1 MLKFESDYERL
12 SNKDILLKL
21 GLKKKLLV
29 SLSREGGEG
38 VSQLLEKET
47 KSLSREFFF
56 FDVIPYATVF

>member
-29 SLSREGGEG
+29 SLSREGGGGGQPISGERDK
-38 VSQLLEKET
+38 VS
-47 KSLSREFFF
+47 F
-56 FDVIPYATVF
+56 